1 MLISCVMKVSYLF
14 SVLVLSTHSS
24 SENPLVES
32 KEEQELASDIETDL
46 NEVYLLYFEIVM
58 LLKNLFS
65 FNHVSVA

>member
-1 MLISCVMKVSYLF
+1 MKVSYLF

>member
-14 SVLVLSTHSS
+14 SVLVLSTHTS

-46 NEVYLLYFEIVM
+46 NEV
-58 LLKNLFS
+58 LFTL
-65 FNHVSVA
+65 F